1 MIKIRKAGE
10 RGKTQTSW
18 LDSNHTFSF
27 NRHYDPEWS
36 GFGDLLVINE
46 DFVAPGQGFGTHSH
60 DNMEILSY
68 VVDGQLAHKDSTGT
82 SSVIRPGE
90 VQRMTA
96 GTGVSHSEFN
106 PSQTDPTH
114 FLQIWIVPELK
125 GLKPDYEQREFPK
138 SERSG
143 KLRLVASRYGTE
155 GSVTIHQDVK
165 LYNALLKAGEG
176 VLHELALSHQAWV
189 QVVKGEVDLNGTTL
203 KASDGAAIS
212 DETLLKI
219 RASKDAEILLFDLNR
234 PWGDSSEPT

>member
-176 VLHELALSHQAWV
+176 VLHELALSHHAWL

-219 RASKDAEILLFDLNR
+219 RASKDAEILLFDLK
-234 PWGDSSEPT
+234 